1 MVRAVEP
8 RLEIAESAVN
18 MQRLSRGQLQR
29 VAVVGQSGFGI
40 AFPAIRVNFTAR
52 FHMGRKKMANRK
64 GVGPLRHRPP
74 QPPSFLQ
81 TASPL
86 VGKRHHF
93 YRAKDQRAFFILG
106 NATSGLPADRPAN
119 NDLIRCHTPAAP
131 RPLFIN
137 HAAAQPV
144 EQIPSRLI
152 AATHL
157 PLELG
162 AAQAWG
168 MCGDPVS
175 GPKPL
180 AERKV
185 VAVKE
190 GSGRNESLL
199 ATCGA
204 FVNRPPSF
212 DPILPAGASW
222 TNKASGTTALPQ
234 IISLRPLIQ
243 EHQLVTAVAWVVLGL
258 GFGNQF

>member
-18 MQRLSRGQLQR
+18 MQRMSRGQLQR

-64 GVGPLRHRPP
+64 GVGPLRHRQP

-81 TASPL
+81 TAPPL
-86 VGKRHHF
+86 WGNPPHF
-93 YRAKDQRAFFILG
+93 SRPKAQRVFFILG
-106 NATSGLPADRPAN
+106 NPTSGLPADRPAN
-119 NDLIRCHTPAAP
+119 NDLIRFHTPAEP
-131 RPLFIN
+131 RTLFIN

-152 AATHL
+152 TTTPL
-157 PLELG
+157 PLDLG

-185 VAVKE
+185 GAVKE
-190 GSGRNESLL
+190 GSGRNGSLL
-199 ATCGA
+199 TTGGA

-222 TNKASGTTALPQ
+222 TNKASGPTADRK
-234 IISLRPLIQ
+234 S
-243 EHQLVTAVAWVVLGL
+243 VV
-258 GFGNQF
+258 